1 MDSTTPSPA
10 PSRDAIRHALDQGDP
25 AALRALLASLHAEDV
40 ADLIESVSPEDGS
53 QILSALKGQE
63 AGDALAELSDQAM
76 EDVLEEMSTESISE
90 AVETMAADDAADV
103 IGALSETQR
112 GAVLE
117 DLDEPEKQLVTKL
130 LDYGEDTAGGIMTPE
145 VVTVPFDATAEDAIR
160 QLRGLQTPHDDVFV
174 VYVIDKEGRLV
185 GRLPLHRLV
194 TAAKHAPVSALIQA
208 PLVSCNVDL
217 DQEEVAQLMARYNL
231 VALPVVDADGRL
243 VGRVTFDDVIDVISD
258 EATEDIL
265 RMAGSSSREVAE
277 RSALRIA
284 QVRLPWVI
292 VGLAGGLTSG
302 YFMSMFSGILKLALG
317 LAFFVPAVAA
327 LGGNIGIQSSTIV
340 IRAMTTGD
348 LSYSGVWRPILRE
361 LRVGMT
367 IGLVCGTLAASV
379 AFLWFHDLGMGL
391 VVGLAMLGV
400 GCSASVI
407 GSSLP
412 LLLDRIGIDPAVATG
427 PFITTANDVLGIL
440 LYFSLATILFGLVN
454 H

>member
-1 MDSTTPSPA
+1 MDSTFSTL
-10 PSRDAIRHALDQGDP
+10 SRDAIRQVVEQGD
-25 AALRALLASLHAEDV
+25 AEAIRVLLSSMHAEDV
-40 ADLIESVSPEDGS
+40 ADLVESLSPEEGS
-53 QILSALKGQE
+53 LVLSALEGRD

-76 EDVLEEMSTESISE
+76 EDVLEEMSTETISE

-103 IGALSETQR
+103 IGALSDELR
-112 GAVLE
+112 GVVLD
-117 DLDEPEKQLVTKL
+117 DLDEPDKEAVSKL
-130 LDYGEDTAGGIMTPE
+130 LSYGEDTAGGIMTPE
-145 VVTVPFDATAEDAIR
+145 VVSVPVDATAGDAIR

-174 VYVIDKEGRLV
+174 VYVVDGEERLQ

-194 TAAKHAPVSALIQA
+194 TAAKHAPVSALLQA
-208 PLVSCNVDL
+208 PLVSCTVDL
-217 DQEEVAQLMARYNL
+217 DQEEVAQMMARYNL
-231 VALPVVDADGRL
+231 VALPVVDAHGRL

-265 RMAGSSSREVAE
+265 RMAGSSAREVAE

-284 QVRLPWVI
+284 GVRLPWVI

-302 YFMSMFSGILKLALG
+302 YFMSMFSDILKLALG

-348 LSYSGVWRPILRE
+348 FSYSGVWKPVLRE
-361 LRVGMT
+361 LRVGLT
-367 IGLVCGTLAASV
+367 IGLICGLLAAVV
-379 AFLWFHDLGMGL
+379 ASLWFRDPGMGL
-391 VVGLAMLGV
+391 VVGLAMLGI
-400 GCSASVI
+400 GCSAALV

-412 LLLDRIGIDPAVATG
+412 LILDRFGIDPAVATG

-440 LYFSLATILFGLVN
+440 LYFSLATILFRFVN